1 MGSGR
6 RTDTAVIPTA
16 DENNFRVFCLHS
28 IHRISCVVG
37 TSTSTKPVVSNHHL
51 QAAKN
56 NTQIMPSARL
66 HRRRAQPAVIGLLA
80 ASAALLT
87 VVPVATVSAFT
98 SQISPTPS
106 ASSLLSGRS
115 VHASNN
121 IITQR
126 DISNSRLYSTAETSV
141 NGSLTP
147 AQDDEDD
154 DEEWVYEEY
163 TDLTEADF
171 YNSEW
176 KIGIVWNDNED
187 VIKET
192 WVRLIVDDNG
202 GGPGSTPTNVAIWGD
217 GGKGKWSV
225 DVPNQ
230 FFSISKESFGGWF
243 GKRIFAGNADDYYYL
258 QGTVRGWSPIQS
270 ASVLGQWQMK
280 RLGVDREEAGIAPWF
295 QEDDEDEEEAPSG
308 TNMLEGSDESPV
320 QAKEEG
326 VEE

>member
-1 MGSGR
+1 M
-6 RTDTAVIPTA
+6 
-16 DENNFRVFCLHS
+16 
-28 IHRISCVVG
+28 
-37 TSTSTKPVVSNHHL
+37 
-51 QAAKN
+51 
-56 NTQIMPSARL
+56 
-66 HRRRAQPAVIGLLA
+66 
-80 ASAALLT
+80 
-87 VVPVATVSAFT
+87 
-98 SQISPTPS
+98 
-106 ASSLLSGRS
+106 
-115 VHASNN
+115 
-121 IITQR
+121 
-126 DISNSRLYSTAETSV
+126 
-141 NGSLTP
+141 NGSLAP

-217 GGKGKWSV
+217 GGKGKWSL
-225 DVPNQ
+225 DVANQ

-258 QGTVRGWSPIQS
+258 QGTVRGWSPVQS

-295 QEDDEDEEEAPSG
+295 QEDEDDEEEASSG
-308 TNMLEGSDESPV
+308 ANMLEGSDESPA
-320 QAKEEG
+320 QAKEGG

>member
-1 MGSGR
+1 MI
-6 RTDTAVIPTA
+6 A
-16 DENNFRVFCLHS
+16 
-28 IHRISCVVG
+28 
-37 TSTSTKPVVSNHHL
+37 
-51 QAAKN
+51 
-56 NTQIMPSARL
+56 
-66 HRRRAQPAVIGLLA
+66 
-80 ASAALLT
+80 
-87 VVPVATVSAFT
+87 
-98 SQISPTPS
+98 
-106 ASSLLSGRS
+106 
-115 VHASNN
+115 
-121 IITQR
+121 QR
-126 DISNSRLYSTAETSV
+126 DISNSRLFSTAEASV
-141 NGSLTP
+141 NGSLAP
-147 AQDDEDD
+147 AQDDDD
-154 DEEWVYEEY
+154 DDDEWVYEEY

-192 WVRLIVDDNG
+192 WVRLVVDDNG

-217 GGKGKWSV
+217 GGKGKWTL

-270 ASVLGQWQMK
+270 ASVLGQWQLK

-295 QEDDEDEEEAPSG
+295 QEDDDEEDKEASG
-308 TNMLEGSDESPV
+308 ANMLEGFDDSPA

-326 VEE
+326 IEE

>member
-1 MGSGR
+1 MF
-6 RTDTAVIPTA
+6 
-16 DENNFRVFCLHS
+16 NF
-28 IHRISCVVG
+28 
-37 TSTSTKPVVSNHHL
+37 STFGNL
-51 QAAKN
+51 
-56 NTQIMPSARL
+56 R
-66 HRRRAQPAVIGLLA
+66 
-80 ASAALLT
+80 
-87 VVPVATVSAFT
+87 
-98 SQISPTPS
+98 
-106 ASSLLSGRS
+106 
-115 VHASNN
+115 
-121 IITQR
+121 
-126 DISNSRLYSTAETSV
+126 
-141 NGSLTP
+141 
-147 AQDDEDD
+147 
-154 DEEWVYEEY
+154 
-163 TDLTEADF
+163 
-171 YNSEW
+171 SEW

-295 QEDDEDEEEAPSG
+295 QEDDDDEEEASSDA
-308 TNMLEGSDESPV
+308 NMLEGSDESPT